1 MTAPCVFPDVSTMQS
16 VRHTPTCIPFGG
28 WYVQGVEIAWPV
40 VSGASSHLFPVGI
53 SSSCQCKRI
62 FSMGITVGTA
72 QDQVWHFLGPNGAAA
87 QCLTGQTASVLRI
100 LARLHIHTGRLG
112 WRDFGFE
119 FWDLQRASASARPC
133 SMGPTLLR
141 RALGSPGLD
150 AAGRPHSPQNVSAL
164 PRSLWPPRSI
174 RSAGSSTLYHRSIFP
189 SQSINSNPIH
199 THLKQS
205 IVRH

>member
-1 MTAPCVFPDVSTMQS
+1 MRRPDVFKMQS
-16 VRHTPTCIPFGG
+16 VRHTPACICVGG
-28 WYVQGVEIAWPV
+28 WCVQGVEIAWPS
-40 VSGASSHLFPVGI
+40 VSGASPHLFPVGI
-53 SSSCQCKRI
+53 SSSCQCKRA
-62 FSMGITVGTA
+62 FSMGANSG
-72 QDQVWHFLGPNGAAA
+72 NGIRPGMDIFGDAAVAA

-100 LARLHIHTGRLG
+100 LAGLHIHTGRLG

-141 RALGSPGLD
+141 RAWSSPGLD
-150 AAGRPHSPQNVSAL
+150 AAGRPHSPQNVIAL
-164 PRSLWPPRSI
+164 AQSIMAPWSI
-174 RSAGSSTLYHRSIFP
+174 RSAGSSTLYHRSIFS
-189 SQSINSNPIH
+189 SQSINSNTIH

>member
-87 QCLTGQTASVLRI
+87 QCLTGQTTSVRRV
-100 LARLHIHTGRLG
+100 LARLHIHTGRLR

-119 FWDLQRASASARPC
+119 FWEYQGASASALPC
-133 SMGPTLLR
+133 SISRQLCCGGLQ
-141 RALGSPGLD
+141 ACEPG
-150 AAGRPHSPQNVSAL
+150 
-164 PRSLWPPRSI
+164 WC
-174 RSAGSSTLYHRSIFP
+174 
-189 SQSINSNPIH
+189 
-199 THLKQS
+199 
-205 IVRH
+205 